1 MMGHRLRFL
10 ILLAM
15 GLLVAAGVG
24 VGLSIQSHQITAAP
38 ESEEHEP
45 LVYHG
50 VTACGVER
58 WFVKTGIDGDARKV
72 NTKSVVNDTIFHLRS
87 LPSPA
92 SIPARNRIAPTEDT
106 VFHIAGFLLRIK
118 QEADSDFHL
127 VIADSGGRTMITEA
141 PAPQCTGSNS
151 PFLPQIRYV
160 RRVLISRFHPTDVW
174 ERGHWPVQV
183 TGVGFFDFKHGQSGG
198 APNAIE
204 LHPILGVKIGSLG
217 SAPPPSRPKPTS
229 PPKPPPSSGAFTV
242 SAYVSPNP
250 VSYGQYA
257 TLYAG
262 SLAGA
267 ACTAAVI
274 YSTGRSPVSF
284 SGTAQT
290 VGGSGTVGW
299 QWHMESKGSSGT
311 GTVTCSYK
319 GASKSATASFII
331 G

>member
-1 MMGHRLRFL
+1 MMRRHWPRFL
-10 ILLAM
+10 IALVA
-15 GLLVAAGVG
+15 GLLIAAGVG
-24 VGLSIQSHQITAAP
+24 FGLSTQSHQITAAP

-58 WFVKTGIDGDARKV
+58 WFVKTGIDSDARKV
-72 NTKSVVNDTIFHLRS
+72 NTKAVVNDTIFHLRS

-141 PAPQCTGSNS
+141 PAPQCTGANS
-151 PFLPQIRYV
+151 PFLSQIRYV

-174 ERGHWPVQV
+174 ERGHWPIQV
-183 TGVGFFDFKHGQSGG
+183 TGVGFFDFKHGQSGV

-204 LHPILGVKIGSLG
+204 LHPILGVKFGG
-217 SAPPPSRPKPTS
+217 ANPPPSPPVTKATPKPAPAGNFS
-229 PPKPPPSSGAFTV
+229 V
-242 SAYVSPNP
+242 SASVTPNP
-250 VSYGQYA
+250 VGYGQYA
-257 TLYAG
+257 TLYAR
-262 SLAGA
+262 SVQGA
-267 ACTAAVI
+267 TCTASVL
-274 YSTGRSPVSF
+274 YSTGRAPRSF
-284 SGTAQT
+284 SGSQQT
-290 VGGSGTVGW
+290 VGSSGTVSW
-299 QWHMESKGSSGT
+299 QWHMESKGTGGT
-311 GTVTCSYK
+311 GTVTCSYR
-319 GASKSATASFII
+319 GASKTATANFTI